1 MTITGALLPPESSGR
16 LGRRPVMRKARS
28 MPSGEG
34 LHPSAAAVAVVL
46 HELDPGAEVR
56 QLDSSTR
63 SAAEAAAALGC
74 EVGAIASSLV
84 FIAVDGP
91 VLIMTSG
98 AHRVDLDLVA
108 AEAGLTG
115 LRKAT
120 AGEVRAATG
129 QAIGG
134 VAPVG
139 HPAPLRTFVDRH
151 LARYPKLWAAAGT
164 PHAVFATNFEQL
176 MAITAATALQVSSD
190 RPA

>member
-1 MTITGALLPPESSGR
+1 
-16 LGRRPVMRKARS
+16 
-28 MPSGEG
+28 MPSGER
-34 LHPSAAAVAVVL
+34 LHPSAAAVVVVL
-46 HELDPGAEVR
+46 EKMAPGSEVR
-56 QLDSSTR
+56 QLDASTR

-84 FIAVDGP
+84 FMADDGP

-120 AGEVRAATG
+120 AVEVRAATG

-139 HPAPLRTFVDRH
+139 HPALCEPWST
-151 LARYPKLWAAAGT
+151 GT
-164 PHAVFATNFEQL
+164 SPATRSCGPPRERL
-176 MAITAATALQVSSD
+176 MRCSPPPSSS
-190 RPA
+190 

>member
-1 MTITGALLPPESSGR
+1 
-16 LGRRPVMRKARS
+16 

-34 LHPSAAAVAVVL
+34 LHPSAATVAVVL
-46 HELDPGAEVR
+46 DEMAPGAEVR

-63 SAAEAAAALGC
+63 SAAEAAAALGS

-84 FIAVDGP
+84 FMAVDGP

-98 AHRVDLDLVA
+98 AHRVDLDLVVA
-108 AEAGLTG
+108 GAGLTG

-139 HPAPLRTFVDRH
+139 HPAPPRTVVDRH
-151 LARYPKLWAAAGT
+151 LARYPKLWAARERLMRYT
-164 PHAVFATNFEQL
+164 PPPSSSWWPSPPAPCCGSPATDRH
-176 MAITAATALQVSSD
+176 SSCYAS
-190 RPA
+190 RASASSPR

>member
-1 MTITGALLPPESSGR
+1 M
-16 LGRRPVMRKARS
+16 VRKARAI
-28 MPSGEG
+28 PSGER
-34 LHPSAAAVAVVL
+34 LHPSAAAVVVVL
-46 HELDPGAEVR
+46 DEMAPGAELR
-56 QLDSSTR
+56 QLDASTR

-74 EVGAIASSLV
+74 GVGAVANSLV
-84 FIAVDGP
+84 FMADDGP

-120 AGEVRAATG
+120 AVEVRAATG

-139 HPAPLRTFVDRH
+139 HPAPLRTLADRD
-151 LARYPKLWAAAGT
+151 LARYPQLWAAAGR
-164 PHAVFATNFEQL
+164 L
-176 MAITAATALQVSSD
+176 MRCSPPPSSS
-190 RPA
+190 

>member
-1 MTITGALLPPESSGR
+1 
-16 LGRRPVMRKARS
+16 

-34 LHPSAAAVAVVL
+34 LHPSAAAIAVVL
-46 HELDPGAEVR
+46 DEMAPGAEVR
-56 QLDSSTR
+56 QLDSLTR
-63 SAAEAAAALGC
+63 SAAEAATALGC

-84 FIAVDGP
+84 FMADDGP

-120 AGEVRAATG
+120 AVEVRAATG

-139 HPAPLRTFVDRH
+139 HPVPLRTLVDWD

-164 PHAVFATNFEQL
+164 PHAVFATTFGQL
-176 MAITAATALQVSSD
+176 VAITAGTVLRVSRD
-190 RPA
+190 RPT